1 MPPSSSRPS
10 PSSSFAIGAVPGL
23 HDTVLVLQARRWR
36 RRLRLLVRVGGVA
49 MVVVVIG
56 LLVIDGP
63 RRVYPACSRAEAVA
77 RQTLQVA
84 AVRQEKRMA
93 RGEAPATTPQAL
105 GVVDDAAR
113 GIRYALTDVDDSV
126 DGSVDDSVDAR
137 FLLWAFIEA
146 ENDQRGAIVIDE
158 RFRLTTVMP
167 TCDLHGSGFG
177 GSTIF

>member
-36 RRLRLLVRVGGVA
+36 RRLRLFVRVGGV
-49 MVVVVIG
+49 
-56 LLVIDGP
+56 
-63 RRVYPACSRAEAVA
+63 AEAVA

-113 GIRYALTDVDDSV
+113 GIRYALTDVD
-126 DGSVDDSVDAR
+126 GSVDDSVDGRVDAR

-167 TCDLHGSGFG
+167 ICDLHGSGFG